1 MLIQA
6 SKMYTPIILEAF
18 QGEYERSMVACSTAL
33 EGNIA
38 ILWQLADLMKIVPL
52 RRSTNIFVILESKL
66 VHAVVGC
73 LVELEYCVTILEK
86 ALI

>member
-52 RRSTNIFVILESKL
+52 RRSTNFLVIL
-66 VHAVVGC
+66 
-73 LVELEYCVTILEK
+73 
-86 ALI
+86 

>member
-6 SKMYTPIILEAF
+6 SKMYTPIILEAL

-52 RRSTNIFVILESKL
+52 RRSTNILVIL
-66 VHAVVGC
+66 
-73 LVELEYCVTILEK
+73 
-86 ALI
+86 